1 MNKEKE
7 IQVNSDASSE
17 LALHAPAI
25 KQIIKNND
33 LLNSFFAENSKL
45 AYNIAERILN
55 VNKKL
60 ASISTLTDTSQVK
73 EITKQAEKE
82 LFWCADNLKD
92 QSDVF
97 SYCSK
102 GDEKHD

>member
-7 IQVNSDASSE
+7 IQVNGDASSE

-33 LLNSFFAENSKL
+33 LLTSFFAENSKL
-45 AYNIAERILN
+45 TYNIAKRILN

-60 ASISTLTDTSQVK
+60 ASISTLTNTSQVK
-73 EITKQAEKE
+73 EIAKQAEKE
-82 LFWCADNLKD
+82 LFWCIDNLQD
-92 QSDVF
+92 QNEVF

-102 GDEKHD
+102 EDENHD